1 MNYVQ
6 NEEFV
11 LALKEYQEL
20 NSDKGKWL
28 EPYKA
33 KLLVKFK
40 NKKITKEKLEIG
52 LEFYEFKKVFFKDKL
67 ERMAKEKTPL
77 EMKTQEYRLTML
89 KESLGKT
96 FLAIANGRMKTPQ
109 FVRYPLMV
117 REEMIS
123 DATFIMLRYA
133 DRFDCRRP
141 NPFSYFTQAAFNAF
155 RAYLNAKKKYA
166 EKYQSINYIENLDM
180 VYNNSDNG
188 LD

>member
-1 MNYVQ
+1 MNYVD
-6 NEEFV
+6 NETFV
-11 LALKEYQEL
+11 AALKEYQEL

-28 EPYKA
+28 ESYKD

-40 NKKITKEKLEIG
+40 NGKIKQEKLDAG
-52 LEFYEFKKVFFKDKL
+52 LEFYEFKKQFFKDKL
-67 ERMAKEKTPL
+67 VRMSKPKTAL
-77 EMKTQEYRLTML
+77 EQKVHDHKISLL

-96 FLAIANGRMKTPQ
+96 FLLIAAGRMKTPQ
-109 FVRYPLMV
+109 FVRYPAMV

-123 DATFIMLRYA
+123 DATYIMLRYA

-155 RAYLNAKKKYA
+155 RAYLNAKKKYS
-166 EKYQSINYIENLDM
+166 EKYQSINFIENLDTILT
-180 VYNNSDNG
+180 NNNNG

>member
-1 MNYVQ
+1 MNYVD
-6 NEEFV
+6 NETFV

-28 EPYKA
+28 ESYKD

-40 NKKITKEKLEIG
+40 NGKIKQEKLDAG
-52 LEFYEFKKVFFKDKL
+52 LEFYEFKKIFFKEKL
-67 ERMAKEKTPL
+67 ERMTKIKTPL
-77 EMKTQEYRLTML
+77 EQKVYDYKMTSL

-96 FLAIANGRMKTPQ
+96 FLAISAGRMKTPQ

-123 DATFIMLRYA
+123 DATYIMLRYA
-133 DRFDCRRP
+133 DRFDCRRT

-155 RAYLNAKKKYA
+155 RAYLNAKNKHA
-166 EKYQSINYIENLDM
+166 EKYQSINYIENLGI
-180 VYNNSDNG
+180 VYNDTDNG